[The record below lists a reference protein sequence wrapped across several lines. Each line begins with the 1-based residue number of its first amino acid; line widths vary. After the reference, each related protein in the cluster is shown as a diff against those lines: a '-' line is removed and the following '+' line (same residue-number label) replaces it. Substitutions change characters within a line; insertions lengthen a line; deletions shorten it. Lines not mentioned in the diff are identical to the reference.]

1 MTSHGPVPGG
11 NSAHQYKRIA
21 DELLKGINSEVW
33 RPGDRLPTHEQ
44 LADRF
49 DVSRA
54 TVKEALKLL
63 SSKGLIVTRQGS
75 GTFVSEGP
83 KSGVVPQRN
92 SSSVEN
98 GDDDGDDVWAVV
110 SERVPLVLLKPY
122 LEEAFEATQVKLDVF
137 SMTTESLAARVSDQK
152 NRIMTGEIRPPR
164 SITARLMLPDCDF
177 PHLAIPRPVDGTD
190 DPRVRRRLKG
200 ILQSHATM
208 LREALFELRYQGFV
222 PEVDVEVRLVPFA
235 PQMKLYILNRRLA
248 LQGFSRSPPD
258 REEVTIY
265 DAYGAG
271 ATLFPYRASADATP
285 DQAGIVRTDTW
296 QFRWNP
302 GSSAERRACLGC
314 LSTTRQSKVPSRGTT
329 TRPML
334 FRCPTGAAENTGSP
348 ARGCSGSTGDVSP
361 RRRNCSWICGDV

>member
-1 MTSHGPVPGG
+1 MTSHGPVTGG
-11 NSAHQYKRIA
+11 SSAHQYKRIA

-33 RPGDRLPTHEQ
+33 RPGDRLPTQEQ
-44 LADRF
+44 LANRF

-63 SSKGLIVTRQGS
+63 GSKGLIVTRQGS

-83 KSGVVPQRN
+83 KPDVVPQRD
-92 SSSVEN
+92 SPSVEN
-98 GDDDGDDVWAVV
+98 RDDSGDDVWAVV
-110 SERVPLVLLKPY
+110 SERVPPVLLKPY
-122 LEEAFEATQVKLDVF
+122 LEEAFEATQVELDVF

-248 LQGFSRSPPD
+248 LQGFYVTEEGTIPLPPD
-258 REEVTIY
+258 REEVAIY
-265 DAYGAG
+265 DAYGTG
-271 ATLFPYRASADATP
+271 ATLFPYRASADSTP
-285 DQAGIVRTDTW
+285 DQVGIVRTFQAFFDSNWDKLAT
-296 QFRWNP
+296 
-302 GSSAERRACLGC
+302 RAD
-314 LSTTRQSKVPSRGTT
+314 
-329 TRPML
+329 
-334 FRCPTGAAENTGSP
+334 F
-348 ARGCSGSTGDVSP
+348 
-361 RRRNCSWICGDV
+361 

>member
-75 GTFVSEGP
+75 GTFVSQGP
-83 KSGVVPQRN
+83 KSDVVPQRN
-92 SSSVEN
+92 SPSVEN
-98 GDDDGDDVWAVV
+98 RDVDGDDVWAVV
-110 SERVPLVLLKPY
+110 SERVPPVLLKPY

-137 SMTTESLAARVSDQK
+137 SMTMESLAARVSDQK

-208 LREALFELRYQGFV
+208 LQEALFELRYQGFV

-248 LQGFSRSPPD
+248 LQGFYVTEEGTIPLPPD
-258 REEVTIY
+258 REEVAIY
-265 DAYGAG
+265 DAYGTG
-271 ATLFPYRASADATP
+271 ATLFPYRASADSTP
-285 DQAGIVRTDTW
+285 DQVGIVRTLQSFFDSNWDKLAT
-296 QFRWNP
+296 
-302 GSSAERRACLGC
+302 RAD
-314 LSTTRQSKVPSRGTT
+314 
-329 TRPML
+329 
-334 FRCPTGAAENTGSP
+334 F
-348 ARGCSGSTGDVSP
+348 
-361 RRRNCSWICGDV
+361 

>member
-1 MTSHGPVPGG
+1 MTSHGPVTGG

-92 SSSVEN
+92 SPSVEN
-98 GDDDGDDVWAVV
+98 GDDGGDDDGDDVWAVV
-110 SERVPLVLLKPY
+110 SERVPPVLLKPY

-248 LQGFSRSPPD
+248 LQGFYVTEEGTIPLPPD
-258 REEVTIY
+258 REEVAIY
-265 DAYGAG
+265 DAYGTG
-271 ATLFPYRASADATP
+271 ATLFPYRASADSTP
-285 DQAGIVRTDTW
+285 DQVGIVRTFQAFFDSNWDKLAT
-296 QFRWNP
+296 
-302 GSSAERRACLGC
+302 RAD
-314 LSTTRQSKVPSRGTT
+314 
-329 TRPML
+329 
-334 FRCPTGAAENTGSP
+334 F
-348 ARGCSGSTGDVSP
+348 
-361 RRRNCSWICGDV
+361 

>member
-1 MTSHGPVPGG
+1 MPGG

-75 GTFVSEGP
+75 GTFVSQGP
-83 KSGVVPQRN
+83 KSDVVPQRN
-92 SSSVEN
+92 SPSVEN
-98 GDDDGDDVWAVV
+98 RDDGGDDDGDDVWAVV
-110 SERVPLVLLKPY
+110 SERVPPVLLKPY

-248 LQGFSRSPPD
+248 LQGFYVTEEGTIPLPPD
-258 REEVTIY
+258 REEVAIY
-265 DAYGAG
+265 DAYGTG
-271 ATLFPYRASADATP
+271 ATLFPYRASADSTP
-285 DQAGIVRTDTW
+285 DQVGIVRTFQTFFDSNWDKLAT
-296 QFRWNP
+296 
-302 GSSAERRACLGC
+302 RAD
-314 LSTTRQSKVPSRGTT
+314 
-329 TRPML
+329 
-334 FRCPTGAAENTGSP
+334 F
-348 ARGCSGSTGDVSP
+348 
-361 RRRNCSWICGDV
+361 

>member
-98 GDDDGDDVWAVV
+98 GDDGGDDDGDDVWAVV
-110 SERVPLVLLKPY
+110 SERVPPVLLKPY

-164 SITARLMLPDCDF
+164 SITARLLLPDCDF

-248 LQGFSRSPPD
+248 LQGFYVTEEGTIPLPPD

-285 DQAGIVRTDTW
+285 DQAGIVRTFQAFFDSNW
-296 QFRWNP
+296 DKL
-302 GSSAERRACLGC
+302 AVRAD
-314 LSTTRQSKVPSRGTT
+314 
-329 TRPML
+329 
-334 FRCPTGAAENTGSP
+334 F
-348 ARGCSGSTGDVSP
+348 
-361 RRRNCSWICGDV
+361 

>member
-1 MTSHGPVPGG
+1 MPGG
-11 NSAHQYKRIA
+11 SSAHQYKRIA

-98 GDDDGDDVWAVV
+98 GDDGGDDDGDDVWAVV
-110 SERVPLVLLKPY
+110 SERVPPVLLKPY

-248 LQGFSRSPPD
+248 LQGFYVTEEGTIPLPPD
-258 REEVTIY
+258 REEVAIY
-265 DAYGAG
+265 DAYGTG

-285 DQAGIVRTDTW
+285 DQAGIVRTFQAFFDSNWDKLAT
-296 QFRWNP
+296 
-302 GSSAERRACLGC
+302 RAD
-314 LSTTRQSKVPSRGTT
+314 
-329 TRPML
+329 
-334 FRCPTGAAENTGSP
+334 F
-348 ARGCSGSTGDVSP
+348 
-361 RRRNCSWICGDV
+361 

>member
-75 GTFVSEGP
+75 GTFVRQGP
-83 KSGVVPQRN
+83 KSDLVPQRN
-92 SSSVEN
+92 SPCVEN
-98 GDDDGDDVWAVV
+98 RDDDGDDVWAVV
-110 SERVPLVLLKPY
+110 SERLPPVLLKPY

-177 PHLAIPRPVDGTD
+177 PHLAIPRPMDGTD

-222 PEVDVEVRLVPFA
+222 PEVDVEVRLVPFT

-248 LQGFSRSPPD
+248 LQGFYVTEEGTIPLPPD
-258 REEVTIY
+258 REEVAIY
-265 DAYGAG
+265 DAYGTG
-271 ATLFPYRASADATP
+271 ATLFPYRASADSTP
-285 DQAGIVRTDTW
+285 DQVGIVCTLQAFFDSNWDKVAT
-296 QFRWNP
+296 
-302 GSSAERRACLGC
+302 RAD
-314 LSTTRQSKVPSRGTT
+314 
-329 TRPML
+329 
-334 FRCPTGAAENTGSP
+334 F
-348 ARGCSGSTGDVSP
+348 
-361 RRRNCSWICGDV
+361 

>member
-11 NSAHQYKRIA
+11 NSAYQYKRIA

-54 TVKEALKLL
+54 TIKEALKLL
-63 SSKGLIVTRQGS
+63 SSKGLIVTRQAS
-75 GTFVSEGP
+75 GTFVSQGP
-83 KSGVVPQRN
+83 KSDVVPQRN
-92 SSSVEN
+92 SPSVEN
-98 GDDDGDDVWAVV
+98 RDVDGDDVWAVV
-110 SERVPLVLLKPY
+110 SERVPPVLLKPY

-137 SMTTESLAARVSDQK
+137 SMTTESLAAWVSDQK

-177 PHLAIPRPVDGTD
+177 PHLAIPRPVDGTE
-190 DPRVRRRLKG
+190 DPRVRWRLKG

-248 LQGFSRSPPD
+248 LQGFYVTEEGTIPLPPD
-258 REEVTIY
+258 REEVAIY
-265 DAYGAG
+265 DAYGTG
-271 ATLFPYRASADATP
+271 ATLFPYRASADSTP
-285 DQAGIVRTDTW
+285 DQVGIVRTLQSFFDSNWDKLAT
-296 QFRWNP
+296 
-302 GSSAERRACLGC
+302 RAD
-314 LSTTRQSKVPSRGTT
+314 
-329 TRPML
+329 
-334 FRCPTGAAENTGSP
+334 F
-348 ARGCSGSTGDVSP
+348 
-361 RRRNCSWICGDV
+361 

>member
-11 NSAHQYKRIA
+11 NSAHRYKRIA

-75 GTFVSEGP
+75 GTFVSQGP
-83 KSGVVPQRN
+83 KSDVVPQRN
-92 SSSVEN
+92 SPSVEN
-98 GDDDGDDVWAVV
+98 RDDGGDDDGDDVWAVV
-110 SERVPLVLLKPY
+110 SERVPPVLLKPY

-152 NRIMTGEIRPPR
+152 HRIMTGEIRPPR

-248 LQGFSRSPPD
+248 LQGFYVTEEGTIPLPPD
-258 REEVTIY
+258 REEVAIC
-265 DAYGAG
+265 DAYGTG
-271 ATLFPYRASADATP
+271 ATLFPYRASAGSTP
-285 DQAGIVRTDTW
+285 DQVGIVGTFQAFFDSIWGKLAT
-296 QFRWNP
+296 
-302 GSSAERRACLGC
+302 RAD
-314 LSTTRQSKVPSRGTT
+314 
-329 TRPML
+329 
-334 FRCPTGAAENTGSP
+334 F
-348 ARGCSGSTGDVSP
+348 
-361 RRRNCSWICGDV
+361 

>member
-1 MTSHGPVPGG
+1 MTSHEPVPGG
-11 NSAHQYKRIA
+11 SSAHQYKRIA
-21 DELLKGINSEVW
+21 DELLKGIDSEVW
-33 RPGDRLPTHEQ
+33 RPGGRLPTQEQ
-44 LADRF
+44 LAHRF

-63 SSKGLIVTRQGS
+63 GSKGLIVTRQGS

-83 KSGVVPQRN
+83 KPDVVPQRD
-92 SSSVEN
+92 SPSVEN
-98 GDDDGDDVWAVV
+98 GDDSGDDDGDDVWAVV
-110 SERVPLVLLKPY
+110 SERVPPVLLKPY
-122 LEEAFEATQVKLDVF
+122 LEEAFEATQVELDVF
-137 SMTTESLAARVSDQK
+137 SMTMESLAARVSDQK

-248 LQGFSRSPPD
+248 LQGFYVTEEGTILLPPD
-258 REEVTIY
+258 REEVAIY
-265 DAYGAG
+265 DAYGTG
-271 ATLFPYRASADATP
+271 ATLFPYRASADSTP
-285 DQAGIVRTDTW
+285 DQVGIVRTFQAFFDSNW
-296 QFRWNP
+296 DRL
-302 GSSAERRACLGC
+302 A
-314 LSTTRQSKVPSRGTT
+314 TRVD
-329 TRPML
+329 
-334 FRCPTGAAENTGSP
+334 F
-348 ARGCSGSTGDVSP
+348 
-361 RRRNCSWICGDV
+361 

>member
-1 MTSHGPVPGG
+1 MTGG
-11 NSAHQYKRIA
+11 SSAHQYKRIA

-33 RPGDRLPTHEQ
+33 RPGDRLPTQEQ
-44 LADRF
+44 LANRF

-63 SSKGLIVTRQGS
+63 GSKGLIVTRQGS

-83 KSGVVPQRN
+83 KPDVVPQRD
-92 SSSVEN
+92 SPSVEN
-98 GDDDGDDVWAVV
+98 RDDSGDDVWAVV
-110 SERVPLVLLKPY
+110 SERVPPVLLKPY
-122 LEEAFEATQVKLDVF
+122 LEEAFEATQVELDVF

-248 LQGFSRSPPD
+248 LQGFYVTEEGTIPLPPD
-258 REEVTIY
+258 REEVAIY
-265 DAYGAG
+265 DAYGTG
-271 ATLFPYRASADATP
+271 ATLFPYRASADSTP
-285 DQAGIVRTDTW
+285 DQVGIVRTFQAFFDSNWDKLAT
-296 QFRWNP
+296 
-302 GSSAERRACLGC
+302 RAD
-314 LSTTRQSKVPSRGTT
+314 
-329 TRPML
+329 
-334 FRCPTGAAENTGSP
+334 F
-348 ARGCSGSTGDVSP
+348 
-361 RRRNCSWICGDV
+361 

>member
-75 GTFVSEGP
+75 GTFVSQGP
-83 KSGVVPQRN
+83 KSDVVPQRN
-92 SSSVEN
+92 SPSVEN
-98 GDDDGDDVWAVV
+98 RDVDGDDVWAVV
-110 SERVPLVLLKPY
+110 SERVPPVLLKPY
-122 LEEAFEATQVKLDVF
+122 LEEAFEAAQVKLDVF

-164 SITARLMLPDCDF
+164 SITARLVLPDCDF

-248 LQGFSRSPPD
+248 LQGFYVTEEGTIPLPPD
-258 REEVTIY
+258 REEVAIY
-265 DAYGAG
+265 DAYGTG
-271 ATLFPYRASADATP
+271 ATLFPYRASADSTP
-285 DQAGIVRTDTW
+285 DQVGIVRTLQSFFDSNWDKLAT
-296 QFRWNP
+296 
-302 GSSAERRACLGC
+302 RAD
-314 LSTTRQSKVPSRGTT
+314 
-329 TRPML
+329 
-334 FRCPTGAAENTGSP
+334 F
-348 ARGCSGSTGDVSP
+348 
-361 RRRNCSWICGDV
+361 